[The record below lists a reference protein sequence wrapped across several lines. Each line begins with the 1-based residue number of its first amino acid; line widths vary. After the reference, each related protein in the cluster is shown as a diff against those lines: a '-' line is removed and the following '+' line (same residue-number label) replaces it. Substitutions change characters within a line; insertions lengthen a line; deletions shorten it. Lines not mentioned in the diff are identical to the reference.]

1 MLSIKHTLFLLSGVS
16 SFIIFY
22 MGLVN
27 FISSVDKST
36 GLILLIFSVFVA
48 TGTLLGTVYI
58 SKSITKPIEKLA
70 KGLTEFSKTNKM
82 SNKNQIKTNVKEIF
96 ELNENFRS
104 MEEQVEKTIG
114 VQKEYVKKLK
124 LMDRKKVEFSSMVSH
139 ELKTPLVPILG
150 YVQMLQKEDLF
161 GELNEKQREAVD
173 EIYSST
179 IKLKRLIGDILTT
192 QKLDLGK
199 LDFNKGDVQISELLN
214 GILKEFT
221 PLANERKIKLSIKSD
236 ENLYICSDKDRINQV
251 FSNLIKNAID
261 FVSPNMGNVI
271 FGAKDDANFVEF
283 FVQDN
288 GVGISTENQKEI
300 FKKFYQIDTS
310 TSRKRSGSGLGLTIC
325 KGIIEGLGGKIRVK
339 SKENIKTTFYF
350 KIPKDPIKLSIK
362 TEQPKINRTN
372 FMI

>member
-1 MLSIKHTLFLLSGVS
+1 MLSIKHTLFLVSGVS

-27 FISSVDKST
+27 FITSVDKST

-96 ELNENFRS
+96 ELNENFLS
-104 MEEQVEKTIG
+104 MEKKIEKTIG

-124 LMDRKKVEFSSMVSH
+124 QMDRKKVEFSSMVSH

-150 YVQMLQKEDLF
+150 YVQMLQKEDLL
-161 GELNEKQREAVD
+161 GELNKKQREAVD

-199 LDFNKGDVQISELLN
+199 LDFNKEDIQISELLN
-214 GILKEFT
+214 GILKEFS
-221 PLANERKIKLSIKSD
+221 PLANERKINLSIKYD
-236 ENLYICSDKDRINQV
+236 KNLYICSDKDRINQV

-261 FVSPNMGNVI
+261 FVSPNIGNI
-271 FGAKDDANFVEF
+271 IIGAKDDANFVEF

-288 GVGISTENQKEI
+288 GVGISTENQKEV

-310 TSRKRSGSGLGLTIC
+310 SSRKRSGSGLGLTIC
-325 KGIIEGLGGKIRVK
+325 KGIIEGLEGKIRVK

-350 KIPKDPIKLSIK
+350 KIPKNPIKISVK
-362 TEQPKINRTN
+362 NRSN
-372 FMI
+372 KNQ